1 MNTKNY
7 LLDEFILNESFQRF
21 VLNKSAEDVV
31 YWESWIANNPDS
43 SETVT
48 NAHEIITFIA
58 SRKVLPKNQLISEQ
72 VYERLQRQIHAE
84 MAYATKQSRKINIHY
99 YWYAASIIILIGLAF
114 FYKHYFPSQSE
125 LSGQYL
131 EVTVLK
137 GQRSQLLLPDGTQVW
152 LNSGSIFKYPV
163 NFLKQGRNVYIEGEA
178 FFNVTHKKNNL
189 PFIVHLKEKL
199 SIKVLGTEFN
209 VKSYAEDKI
218 IETTLVKGQI
228 KLIKEDA
235 SNKIISELNIKPNEK
250 AIYQKRNKQIIITS
264 LISVKEDKIRSTHS
278 ANIEASKADIKE
290 IDDVEI
296 ITSWKNE
303 ELVFQDETFEDI
315 GVKME
320 RWFGL
325 KITITDENLKK
336 ERFTGKFANK
346 ETIYQ
351 ILDIFNRSEPI
362 QYNSKNKEI
371 IISKKSK
378 KH

>member
-1 MNTKNY
+1 
-7 LLDEFILNESFQRF
+7 L
-21 VLNKSAEDVV
+21 
-31 YWESWIANNPDS
+31 
-43 SETVT
+43 
-48 NAHEIITFIA
+48 
-58 SRKVLPKNQLISEQ
+58 
-72 VYERLQRQIHAE
+72 
-84 MAYATKQSRKINIHY
+84 
-99 YWYAASIIILIGLAF
+99 YAAFFIILVGLAI
-114 FYKHYFPSQSE
+114 FYTLYQPSPSE
-125 LSGQYL
+125 LTGQYL
-131 EVTVLK
+131 EVTVPK
-137 GQRSQLLLPDGTQVW
+137 GQRSQLLLPDGTKVW

-163 NFLKQGRNVYIEGEA
+163 NFLKQGRNVYVEGEA
-178 FFNVTHKKNNL
+178 FFSVTHKKNNL
-189 PFIVHLKEKL
+189 PFVVHLKEAL
-199 SIKVLGTEFN
+199 SIRVLGTEFN
-209 VKSYAEDKI
+209 VKSYAEDKV

-228 KLIKEDA
+228 RLIKEDA
-235 SNKIISELNIKPNEK
+235 GNKIISELNIKPNEK
-250 AIYQKRNKQIIITS
+250 ATYQKRNKQIIITY
-264 LISVKEDKIRSTHS
+264 LISGKEDKIQ
-278 ANIEASKADIKE
+278 NILPVNTAAIKAEDKE
-290 IDDVEI
+290 VDDLET

-378 KH
+378 KP